1 MDEPDFRQWSQQA
14 NVTMQNTDCNEA
26 SLQGNCNNSGE
37 MAGQLRELISPVPFL
52 IPVGEKT

>member
-14 NVTMQNTDCNEA
+14 NVTMQNTDCNVA
-26 SLQGNCNNSGE
+26 SLQGNCNNTGE
-37 MAGQLRELISPVPFL
+37 TAGQLRELISPVPFL